1 MDTFLLCLVLFT
13 VIVLIEQLAKGN
25 IAIINGDLD
34 EDLYAVVLIA
44 DIIVFLIIIFAVAYK
59 FRKQIKTL
67 IKKADLEIS
76 SSFRYARSR
85 LKNLGKDR
93 KEKKIL
99 SRNTASYKVLI
110 TRLKELGNLSING
123 ANVIRVKHLCVL
135 LDEVSNNNQFKE
147 CENAVVEKEKLL
159 AEIEDIEYKLI
170 LFAKQYISIGDTQ
183 KCTYLLEIVNDRN
196 NQNKISELEEV
207 KKQIDIRNKEKR
219 ELKKWIASISI
230 VLILIAI
237 IITKALV

>member
-1 MDTFLLCLVLFT
+1 MDTFLLGLVLFT

-93 KEKKIL
+93 KEKK
-99 SRNTASYKVLI
+99 Y
-110 TRLKELGNLSING
+110 
-123 ANVIRVKHLCVL
+123 
-135 LDEVSNNNQFKE
+135 
-147 CENAVVEKEKLL
+147 
-159 AEIEDIEYKLI
+159 
-170 LFAKQYISIGDTQ
+170 
-183 KCTYLLEIVNDRN
+183 
-196 NQNKISELEEV
+196 
-207 KKQIDIRNKEKR
+207 
-219 ELKKWIASISI
+219 
-230 VLILIAI
+230 
-237 IITKALV
+237 